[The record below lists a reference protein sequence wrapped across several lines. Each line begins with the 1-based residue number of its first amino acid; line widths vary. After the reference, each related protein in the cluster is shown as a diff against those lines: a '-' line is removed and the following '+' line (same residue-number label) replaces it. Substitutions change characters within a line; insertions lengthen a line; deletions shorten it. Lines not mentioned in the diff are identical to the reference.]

1 MKAFSLFKF
10 LGNLTLFKVTN
21 WDSGDSD
28 WFLPNFESKEVRE
41 EAWGYEANVVSSLRT
56 DTFQP
61 GLHAL
66 LLDLDV
72 PAILVP
78 STTEGHSHLYV
89 DVRIPEEKY
98 FELLD
103 LLAEVG
109 VIEKGYAIMS
119 KRKGGSNLR
128 LPWVKKTEHSTLKGV
143 VA

>member
-1 MKAFSLFKF
+1 MNLFKF
-10 LGNLTLFKVTN
+10 LGSLSLFKVTN

-41 EAWGYEANVVSSLRT
+41 PATGADANVVSSLRT
-56 DTFQP
+56 DAWAP
-61 GLHAL
+61 GTHAL

-72 PAILVP
+72 PAYLVP
-78 STTEGHSHLYV
+78 STTQGHSHLYV
-89 DVRIPEEKY
+89 DARIPEEKY

-109 VIEKGYAIMS
+109 VIEKGYAVMS

-128 LPWVKKTEHSTLKGV
+128 LPWVKKTEHSSMKGV
-143 VA
+143 VV